1 MKNTHKLLGAALLAA
16 VGVSVAIPNTTK
28 AAPDSK
34 TGDGYIEFTRDGSGG
49 TTITKPGDTSSII
62 TNITGVENKLF
73 GVLAITPL
81 DFKSHKILSDGSGR
95 TYPVK
100 PFHANPG
107 TTDPNKYPEFQQAN
121 FVKYRDDRST
131 LDHKY
136 KLSGK
141 ITTNFTTTLANGTDT
156 AELNGAEITFSDM
169 SLKSIADPAL
179 RPAASALKAGPHV
192 LKAKNGTV
200 EANSVDFVVN
210 DDPKKGRGDY
220 ELVFGDAAVA
230 NSAENA
236 VKLSVPKET
245 EIMHGKYKAVITW
258 TLSDTI

>member
-34 TGDGYIEFTRDGSGG
+34 TGDGYIEFTRDATGG
-49 TTITKPGDTSSII
+49 TTITKPGETGSII
-62 TNITGVENKLF
+62 TNITGVEKKEF
-73 GVLAITPL
+73 GVVAITPL

-95 TYPVK
+95 DYPVK

-107 TTDPNKYPEFQQAN
+107 STSATSPEFKQAN
-121 FVKYRDDRST
+121 FVKYTDDRST

-141 ITTNFTTTLANGTDT
+141 ITSNFTTTLANGTDT
-156 AELNGAEITFSDM
+156 AELNGAEITFSDL

-192 LKAKNGTV
+192 LKAKNGAV

-210 DDPKKGRGDY
+210 EDPTKGRGDY

-236 VKLSVPKET
+236 VKLSVPSTT